1 MVSGEVMLLLDSRK
15 DAGGVRDG
23 AVVEMVRR
31 RRAAVARTKR
41 MVVVE
46 VLEWRLL
53 FPASRVAR
61 VEMEVCFCNGASWWC

>member
-1 MVSGEVMLLLDSRK
+1 MVAAGVAGE
-15 DAGGVRDG
+15 GGVRDG
-23 AVVEMVRR
+23 TIVEMVRR
-31 RRAAVARTKR
+31 RCAAVARTER

-61 VEMEVCFCNGASWWC
+61 VETEVCFCNGASRWC